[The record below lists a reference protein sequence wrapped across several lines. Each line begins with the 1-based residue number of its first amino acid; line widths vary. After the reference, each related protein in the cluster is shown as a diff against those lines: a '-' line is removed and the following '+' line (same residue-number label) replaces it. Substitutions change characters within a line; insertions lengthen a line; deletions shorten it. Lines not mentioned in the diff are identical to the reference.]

1 MSLFNELKRR
11 NVFKVGIAYLVGSW
25 LIIQVADILFES
37 IGTPEW
43 VLQTMF
49 VVLGTGFFVALFFA
63 WAFELTPEG
72 IKRENE
78 VDRSHSITT
87 NTGRK
92 LDFTIIG
99 LLVVIAGYF
108 IWESRFSDMES
119 DSVSM
124 QSQQLVVGSGEENR
138 APVPAEAVISRQ
150 SIAVLPFD
158 NRSRLEED
166 EFFVEGMHDDLL
178 TNLARIGSLKVI
190 SRTSVNQYKG
200 TEKTIPVI
208 AKELGVATVMEG
220 AVQRAGNTVRINVQL
235 IDAKTDEHLWAE
247 IFDRELT
254 TDNLFAIQSEISQ
267 AIADALEATL
277 SPAEQEQINRKPTEN
292 LAAYNAYLLGRQL
305 LPKRTSVAMEQAM
318 EEFKR
323 AVELDPEFA
332 LAWVGIAESAMLRRT
347 YGSYPLDQTISNMEN
362 AINHALDIDPLLGEA
377 YASQGQLHGMKDQL
391 QEAERAYQLSIKLSP
406 NYASA
411 YHWLSLLLANQPERL
426 RESLEWIKK
435 AGELDPLSPVIRQ
448 SIAWVYEHL
457 GEFELAE
464 QLYLEVIELNPNF
477 PNAVNSLAELY
488 GGSMGRLDE
497 ALKWDIKSR
506 SMDSGSMWFL
516 ANEQRHLSQVGA
528 TSLEEEA
535 FGRMEDLDP
544 DHTFVTITGAFNNL
558 KKGKFDAA
566 REYVNFLNTTT
577 QAPWV
582 QWMGGVVI
590 AATEDYDNA
599 RELMLRSTPGFT
611 DRIEW
616 ARLIGEWQNDACAMA
631 WVFMRT
637 GDESMG
643 HDLATETLTYL
654 EQALPKYLLHADR
667 FNSAGCYAA
676 LGDLEGA
683 LKSLEVQVNHNHIS
697 NWSFVHFWPPLKIVH
712 DDPRFIAMDQQVK
725 EELQRQRVIVEAMYA
740 EQAVG
745 L

>member
-11 NVFKVGIAYLVGSW
+11 NVFKVGIAYLVGTW

-37 IGTPEW
+37 IGTPAW

-49 VVLGTGFFVALFFA
+49 VVLGIGFFVALFFA

-72 IKRENE
+72 IKREHE

-108 IWESRFSDMES
+108 IWESRFSEMES
-119 DSVSM
+119 DTISM
-124 QSQQLVVGSGEENR
+124 ESQQLVVSSGEEKK
-138 APVPAEAVISRQ
+138 APVLAEPVISRQ

-220 AVQRAGNTVRINVQL
+220 AVQRAGSTVRINVQL

-267 AIADALEATL
+267 AIANALEATL

-305 LPKRTSVAMEQAM
+305 LPRRTSSAMEQAM
-318 EEFKR
+318 AEFKR
-323 AVELDPEFA
+323 AVELDPGFA

-347 YGSYPLDQTISNMEN
+347 YGSWSLDKTISTMEN

-377 YASQGQLHGMKDQL
+377 YASQGQLHGWKDQL
-391 QEAERAYQLSIKLSP
+391 QEAERAYQLAIKLSP

-411 YHWLSLLLANQPERL
+411 YHWLSLLLAYQPERL
-426 RESLEWIKK
+426 SESLELIKK
-435 AGELDPLSPVIRQ
+435 AGELDPLSPVIRI
-448 SIAWVYEHL
+448 SIAWVYKHL

-464 QLYLEVIELNPNF
+464 QLYLDVIELNPDF
-477 PNAVNSLAELY
+477 PNAVNGLAELY
-488 GGSMGRLDE
+488 GGEMGRLDE

-516 ANEQRHLSQVGA
+516 GNERRHLASVGA
-528 TSLEEEA
+528 TSLEEDA
-535 FGRMEDLDP
+535 FGRMQDLDP
-544 DHTFVTITGAFNNL
+544 DHTFVAVSGAFNNL
-558 KKGKFDAA
+558 RKGSFDAA
-566 REYVNFLNTTT
+566 REYINFLNTTT
-577 QAPWV
+577 QAPWI
-582 QWMGGVVI
+582 QWTGGIVI
-590 AATEDYDNA
+590 AATEDYDHA
-599 RELMLRSTPGFT
+599 RKLMLRSTPGFT
-611 DRIEW
+611 DRMEW
-616 ARLIGEWQNDACAMA
+616 TRLIGEWQDGACAMA

-637 GDESMG
+637 GDESLG
-643 HDLATETLTYL
+643 RDLATETLTYL
-654 EQALPKYLLHADR
+654 EETLPNYLLHADR

-676 LGDLEGA
+676 LGDIEGA
-683 LKSLEVQVNHNHIS
+683 LKSLEIQVNHNHIS
-697 NWSFVHFWPPLKIVH
+697 DWSFVHFWPPLKIVH
-712 DDPRFIAMDQQVK
+712 DDPRFIALDQRVK
-725 EELQRQRVIVEAMYA
+725 DELQRQRVIVEAMYA
-740 EQAVG
+740 EQAAG
-745 L
+745 S